1 VKGIVKWGFN
11 NVGGDERMKLVPCK
25 HLDYESHY
33 DAELRTDSVFPQVK
47 YWHRTDVHYEGA
59 PVDVQYCKK
68 CGRVNGIYQCYTGEL
83 DCYEPCE
90 EG

>member
-1 VKGIVKWGFN
+1 
-11 NVGGDERMKLVPCK
+11 MKLVPCK
-25 HLDYESHY
+25 HLDYEPHY
-33 DAELRTDSVFPQVK
+33 DAELRTDPVFPQVK

-68 CGRVNGIYQCYTGEL
+68 YGRVNGIYQCYTGEL